1 MSKDGKKYKAAAAKV
16 DRLKNYSVDEAINL
30 VKETNFAK
38 FDATVE
44 CHVRLG
50 VDPRQA
56 DQQVRGVVVL
66 PNGLGKTVRI
76 LVFAQGEG
84 ARLETRHDAMI
95 AAEAGADYVADT
107 DEWIKKIQDGWT
119 DFDVAIATPDMMGR
133 VGRLGKVLGPR
144 GLMPNPKA
152 GTVAPAGDIP
162 RVIRE
167 ARAGRVEF
175 RLDKTGNLHVPVGK
189 VSFPSQSLVENLN
202 AFLDAVKKAKP
213 SSAKGNYLRRVTV
226 ASTMGPGIRVDA
238 GV

>member
-1 MSKDGKKYKAAAAKV
+1 MAKEGKKYRAAAEKV
-16 DRLKNYSVDEAINL
+16 DRSRLYSTAEAVQL
-30 VKETNFAK
+30 VKDTSFTK

-84 ARLETRHDAMI
+84 ARI
-95 AAEAGADYVADT
+95 AREAGADIVADT
-107 DEWIKKIQDGWT
+107 DEWIKKIQDGFT
-119 DFDVAIATPDMMGR
+119 EFDVAIATPDMMGK

-152 GTVAPAGDIP
+152 GTVAPAEDIP
-162 RVIRE
+162 RVIKE
-167 ARAGRVEF
+167 TRAGRVEF
-175 RLDKTGNLHVPVGK
+175 RLDKTGNIHVPVGK
-189 VSFPSQSLVENLN
+189 VSFTPQALDENLN
-202 AFLDAVKKAKP
+202 AFLDAVNKAKP
-213 SSAKGNYLRRVTV
+213 SAAKGTYMKRVTV
-226 ASTMGPGIRVDA
+226 TSTMGPGVRVDPYA
-238 GV
+238 GGTPTSN

>member
-1 MSKDGKKYKAAAAKV
+1 MSKDGKKYKAAAARV
-16 DRLKNYSVDEAINL
+16 DRLKNYSVDEAISL
-30 VKETNFAK
+30 VKETSFTK

-84 ARLETRHDAMI
+84 ARLAQ
-95 AAEAGADYVADT
+95 EAGADYVADT

-152 GTVAPAGDIP
+152 GTVAPPADIP

-175 RLDKTGNLHVPVGK
+175 RLDKTGNLHAPIGK
-189 VSFPSQSLVENLN
+189 VSFPSQRLVENLN

-213 SSAKGNYLRRVTV
+213 ASAKGNYLRRVTV
-226 ASTMGPGIRVDA
+226 TSTMGPGIRVDVGA
-238 GV
+238 

>member
-16 DRLKNYSVDEAINL
+16 DRLKNYPIDAAISL

-44 CHVRLG
+44 CHIRLG

-84 ARLETRHDAMI
+84 ARLAQ
-95 AAEAGADYVADT
+95 EAGADYVADT

-119 DFDVAIATPDMMGR
+119 EFDVAIATPDMMGR

-152 GTVAPAGDIP
+152 GTVAPVSDIP
-162 RVIRE
+162 RVIKE

-175 RLDKTGNLHVPVGK
+175 RLDKTGNLHVPIGK
-189 VSFPSQSLVENLN
+189 VSFDNQRLVENLN

-213 SSAKGNYLRRVTV
+213 SGAKGNYMRRVTV
-226 ASTMGPGIRVDA
+226 TSTMGPGIRVDA
-238 GV
+238 GA